1 MREEILAAIV
11 RGDEAEAFGIVEP
24 LDCTCCHISYPKK
37 MKGDCPT
44 VPSFEYP
51 GPNWQ
56 LHTASFC
63 NLSPSEF
70 WH

>member
-37 MKGDCPT
+37 IEGRLPDG
-44 VPSFEYP
+44 SFATQNEMAVAYRH
-51 GPNWQ
+51 
-56 LHTASFC
+56 L
-63 NLSPSEF
+63 LLESERMP
-70 WH
+70 H